1 MLGSDAWPVSE
12 AGLAAAGVDVAGQ
25 DRTENSQLVAGSY
38 GFAVADVVVDAVVV
52 VADTVVVVVVY
63 DTPVVVGTAVVA
75 VAVADAAGAGA
86 AGAVETA
93 ETAESAESAESVET
107 VETVETAENAET
119 VGNAEAGDPSGQ
131 PK

>member
-52 VADTVVVVVVY
+52 VADTVVVVVY

-75 VAVADAAGAGA
+75 VAVADAAGA